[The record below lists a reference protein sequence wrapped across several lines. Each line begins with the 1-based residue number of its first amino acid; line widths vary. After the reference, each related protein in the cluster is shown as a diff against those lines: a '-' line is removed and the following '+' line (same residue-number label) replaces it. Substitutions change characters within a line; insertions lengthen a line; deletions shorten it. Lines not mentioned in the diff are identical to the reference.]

1 MTPIRNR
8 GLLARCMTLMMVAVG
23 LSGAVQA
30 QSRFTISA
38 DGQEVLDAQARLTW
52 RRCAEGMNW
61 NGTTCVGKA
70 TKFSYG
76 AAKKQAT
83 NVATQSGQAWRLP
96 AKDELLGIVQKGKAK
111 PLIDTAAFPG
121 TPAALF
127 WATRPE
133 VEDNLNAWIVNFRN
147 GHVYGNTGSKAPH
160 LRLVRTTIW

>member
-8 GLLARCMTLMMVAVG
+8 CLLARCMTLVLVAAG
-23 LSGAVQA
+23 LSGAVHA
-30 QSRFTISA
+30 QSRFAVSA
-38 DGQEVLDAQARLTW
+38 DGQEVFDVQARLTW

-61 NGTTCVGKA
+61 NGTTCAGKA
-70 TKFSYG
+70 KKFSYG
-76 AAKKQAT
+76 AAKKQAASL
-83 NVATQSGQAWRLP
+83 ATQSGQAWRLP
-96 AKDELLGIVQKGKAK
+96 AKDELLSVVQKGKKK

-133 VEDNLNAWIVNFRN
+133 AADNLNAWIVNFRN

-160 LRLVRTTIW
+160 VRLVRTAI